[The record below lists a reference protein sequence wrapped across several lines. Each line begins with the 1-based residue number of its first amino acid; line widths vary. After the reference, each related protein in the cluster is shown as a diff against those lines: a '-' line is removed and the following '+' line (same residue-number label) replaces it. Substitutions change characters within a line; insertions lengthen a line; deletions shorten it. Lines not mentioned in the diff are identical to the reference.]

1 MNVEEVPLE
10 SLIPAPWA
18 TSHLLRPDERL
29 MIQSLT
35 DWGWLQP
42 LVVRAENRTV
52 IDGTA
57 RWLIAMNTPHVKER
71 VGGSVPVVWVSCE
84 EVDAMVM
91 HVRLNRA
98 RGLVV
103 AKRTSNLLKSV
114 MASGKYDA
122 NTVRNLL
129 VMTREEWEVMVDG
142 SYLKQKSINE
152 HTYSRGWVPVEAPKP
167 GSVVAGEMRFERPV
181 NRDN

>member
-29 MIQSLT
+29 MIQSFV

-42 LVVRAENRTV
+42 LVVRAENRTI
-52 IDGTA
+52 IDGSA
-57 RWLIAMNTPHVKER
+57 RWLIAMNSKPARASLGDT
-71 VGGSVPVVWVSCE
+71 VPVVWVSCDQ
-84 EVDAMVM
+84 VDAMIM
-91 HVRLNRA
+91 HARLNRA

-114 MASGKYDA
+114 MASHKYDQ

-129 VMTREEWEVMVDG
+129 VMTKEEWEVLVDG

-167 GSVVAGEMRFERPV
+167 GSAIAGEMKFERPV
-181 NRDN
+181 NKDN